1 MRLAVA
7 LLAVLA
13 LPAAAGSAPTLAV
26 AYFDNNSGSTEYDPL
41 RKGLADMLI
50 TDLVNLSN
58 LRVVERDRLNA
69 VLDELKLGQT
79 KLVDKTS
86 AVKMGKLLSAEYVL
100 TGGMTISN
108 ETMRIDARVIKVESG
123 NAVSAQRVDGPLTD
137 FFAVEKDLVEALI
150 KDLLIKV
157 LPEERSKLRRNQT
170 QSYQAFNSYSQGL
183 DAKDQG
189 RDAAAAKLFQQALDA
204 DPAYAAAKN
213 QLERITALLKVAR
226 THQVGEMTTAAGE
239 LDPKSPDFGQKVQ
252 EVLSATLVTRDERA
266 IAQGISVLKLLVEKD
281 LRPSV
286 GTGLNAFNP
295 ESLWLATLAMNYF
308 WDPETVELIPPVFE
322 YLLRKYPRDRTL
334 TSSNLADSPK
344 LLVKQIELKRTN
356 AAHMTVT
363 FHTLEYLAPYRANQK
378 QVQELLR
385 LVGAKVPAAK

>member
-1 MRLAVA
+1 MRLIVP
-7 LLAVLA
+7 VLA
-13 LPAAAGSAPTLAV
+13 LFALPAVAGPTPTLAV
-26 AYFDNNSGSTEYDPL
+26 AYFDNNSGSTEFDPL

-69 VLDELKLGQT
+69 VIDELKLGQT
-79 KLVDKTS
+79 KLVDQGS

-100 TGGMTISN
+100 TGGMSISN
-108 ETMRIDARVIKVESG
+108 ETMRIDARVIKVETG

-189 RDAAAAKLFQQALDA
+189 RDAAAAKLFQQALAA
-204 DPAYAAAKN
+204 DPAYAAAKS
-213 QLERITALLKVAR
+213 QLERVTALLQVAR
-226 THQVGEMTTAAGE
+226 TQQVGEMNAAAGE

-252 EVLSATLVTRDERA
+252 EVLSATLVTRDARA
-266 IAQGISVLKLLVEKD
+266 IAQGVAVLKMLVERD

-286 GTGLNAFNP
+286 GSGLTAFNP
-295 ESLWLATLAMNYF
+295 ESLWLATLAMNFF

-356 AAHMTVT
+356 PATMTVQ

-385 LVGAKVPAAK
+385 LVGAKVPAPK